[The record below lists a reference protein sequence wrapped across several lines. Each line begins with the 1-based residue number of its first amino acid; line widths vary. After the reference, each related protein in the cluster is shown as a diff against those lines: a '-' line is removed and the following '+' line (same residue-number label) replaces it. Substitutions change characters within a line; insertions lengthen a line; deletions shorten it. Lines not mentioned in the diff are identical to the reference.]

1 MGYED
6 GTKGYRVWLVEEEKI
21 VVSKNVIFNE
31 QNFFKDMKKDEDIN
45 RTPEETAK
53 SKGKKKVSFKS
64 VLVEVEGE
72 DSNSGGAVSKVSKE
86 TGESSGEMSTEEVED
101 SGSDTDEDD
110 DSTQIEDLGS
120 YVLARDRERR
130 TIRPPSRFEDAD
142 LIAYALAS
150 AEDLEEEEPRNYK
163 EAMESKDWRLWN
175 AASDEEMDSL
185 RKNHTWDYVERPKDH
200 KVIGCRWIHKLK
212 PGIPGV
218 EKPRHKS
225 RLVAK
230 GYAQTEGVDY
240 NEIFA
245 PVVKHVSIRLLLSA
259 VVNYDLELEQLD
271 VKTAFLHGILK
282 EKVFME
288 QPEGYIQKG
297 KENMVCL
304 LKKSLYGLKQS
315 PREWNHRFHTF
326 MIKNGYTR
334 SEYDPCVYLKGSRVE
349 NMVYLLLYVDDMLIA
364 SREGSIIQR
373 LKDQLSAEFE
383 MKDLGAAR
391 RILGMDIIRD
401 KSRHILTLSQ
411 SDYLTKVLR
420 TFGMSEC
427 RAVSTPLGSQIKL
440 QALTKDQERE
450 QEEEMRKVPYSSAV
464 GSLMYAMV

>member
-1 MGYED
+1 M
-6 GTKGYRVWLVEEEKI
+6 
-21 VVSKNVIFNE
+21 
-31 QNFFKDMKKDEDIN
+31 
-45 RTPEETAK
+45 
-53 SKGKKKVSFKS
+53 
-64 VLVEVEGE
+64 
-72 DSNSGGAVSKVSKE
+72 
-86 TGESSGEMSTEEVED
+86 
-101 SGSDTDEDD
+101 
-110 DSTQIEDLGS
+110 
-120 YVLARDRERR
+120 
-130 TIRPPSRFEDAD
+130 
-142 LIAYALAS
+142 AS
-150 AEDLEEEEPRNYK
+150 EEDLEEEEPRNYK
-163 EAMESKDWRLWN
+163 EAMESKDWTLWN

-185 RKNHTWDYVERPKDH
+185 KKNHTWDYVERPKDH

-288 QPEGYIQKG
+288 QPEGYIHKG

-326 MIKNGYTR
+326 MIKNGYAR

-383 MKDLGAAR
+383 MKDLGATR

-401 KSRHILTLSQ
+401 KSRQTLTLSQ
-411 SDYLTKVLR
+411 NDYLTKVLK

-427 RAVSTPLGSQIKL
+427 RAVSTPLGS
-440 QALTKDQERE
+440 
-450 QEEEMRKVPYSSAV
+450 
-464 GSLMYAMV
+464 